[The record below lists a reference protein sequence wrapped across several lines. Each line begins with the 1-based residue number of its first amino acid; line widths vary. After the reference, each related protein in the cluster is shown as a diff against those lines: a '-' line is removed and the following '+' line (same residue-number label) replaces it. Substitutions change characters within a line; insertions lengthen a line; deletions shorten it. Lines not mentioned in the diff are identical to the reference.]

1 MTGVIILAAGS
12 SSRLGQPKQNL
23 IFQGKTLLQRA
34 IENTLASIC
43 ERVVVVLGANAEA
56 IQATIAYKPVSVI
69 VNPDWHEGMA
79 SSIRCGLVEL
89 QRILP
94 TVSSALLMLCDQP
107 FANAKIL
114 NRLIQE
120 KSGSD
125 ILIIASSYDDTIG
138 TPALF
143 DRSVFPELLRL
154 EGQEGAK
161 KLLAKHSD
169 KVLAVPFASGSI
181 DIDTLEDYDRLLQ

>member
-1 MTGVIILAAGS
+1 MTGVIILAAGA

-23 IFQGKTLLQRA
+23 VFQGKTLLQRA
-34 IENTLASIC
+34 IENALASSC
-43 ERVVVVLGANAEA
+43 ETVVVILGANAGA
-56 IQATIAYKPVSVI
+56 IQTTIADQPVSI
-69 VNPDWHEGMA
+69 FVNPDWQEGMA
-79 SSIRCGLVEL
+79 SSIRCGLIEL
-89 QRILP
+89 QKIP
-94 TVSSALLMLCDQP
+94 PFVSSALLMLCDQP

-114 NRLIQE
+114 NRLVQE

-143 DRSVFPELLRL
+143 DRSIFPELLQL

-161 KLLAKHSD
+161 KLLAKHAD
-169 KVLAVPFASGSI
+169 KVLAVPFASGGI
-181 DIDTLEDYDRLLQ
+181 DIDTIADYERLLQ